1 MKRRRLGRAAIGF
14 AGLIALVVVLMLVNS
29 LRPSPGIVLPSEK
42 DEGVQSGED
51 DGEGSLSV
59 VEIRPDTVQAAV
71 ATLVRPES
79 YRREV
84 VVQQFWDSGSGTL
97 ENTVTVSSVWSTRVQ
112 PLTRSRAS
120 IRLPTVRAP
129 ISGTTASG
137 LSMRQRPERSRQ
149 IWSRRSLPMRMCW
162 SCRWRRSPR
171 PIIRPSAI

>member
-97 ENTVTVSSVWSTRVQ
+97 ENTVTVSGGWTRVDQ
-112 PLTRSRAS
+112 TLARDQMC
-120 IRLPTVRAP
+120 IRDR
-129 ISGTTASG
+129 
-137 LSMRQRPERSRQ
+137 
-149 IWSRRSLPMRMCW
+149 
-162 SCRWRRSPR
+162 
-171 PIIRPSAI
+171 

>member
-97 ENTVTVSSVWSTRVQ
+97 ENTVTVSGGWD
-112 PLTRSRAS
+112 PGGPDAG
-120 IRLPTVRAP
+120 PGPGPAFDY
-129 ISGTTASG
+129 
-137 LSMRQRPERSRQ
+137 QR
-149 IWSRRSLPMRMCW
+149 
-162 SCRWRRSPR
+162 
-171 PIIRPSAI
+171 

>member
-71 ATLVRPES
+71 ATLVGS
-79 YRREV
+79 
-84 VVQQFWDSGSGTL
+84 SGAAVLG
-97 ENTVTVSSVWSTRVQ
+97 Q
-112 PLTRSRAS
+112 
-120 IRLPTVRAP
+120 
-129 ISGTTASG
+129 
-137 LSMRQRPERSRQ
+137 RQRYAGKYRHCQQRLDPGGPDAGPGPGPAFDYQR
-149 IWSRRSLPMRMCW
+149 
-162 SCRWRRSPR
+162 
-171 PIIRPSAI
+171 

>member
-84 VVQQFWDSGSGTL
+84 VVQQWYAGKY
-97 ENTVTVSSVWSTRVQ
+97 RHCQ
-112 PLTRSRAS
+112 R
-120 IRLPTVRAP
+120 RLDPGGPDAGP
-129 ISGTTASG
+129 GPGPAFDY
-137 LSMRQRPERSRQ
+137 QR
-149 IWSRRSLPMRMCW
+149 
-162 SCRWRRSPR
+162 
-171 PIIRPSAI
+171 

>member
-84 VVQQFWDSGSGTL
+84 VVQQFWDSGQRHAGKYRHCQRRL
-97 ENTVTVSSVWSTRVQ
+97 DPGGPDAGPGPGPAFDYQRREHLYLVQ
-112 PLTRSRAS
+112 QPAD
-120 IRLPTVRAP
+120 RLCGR
-129 ISGTTASG
+129 G
-137 LSMRQRPERSRQ
+137 R
-149 IWSRRSLPMRMCW
+149 
-162 SCRWRRSPR
+162 
-171 PIIRPSAI
+171 